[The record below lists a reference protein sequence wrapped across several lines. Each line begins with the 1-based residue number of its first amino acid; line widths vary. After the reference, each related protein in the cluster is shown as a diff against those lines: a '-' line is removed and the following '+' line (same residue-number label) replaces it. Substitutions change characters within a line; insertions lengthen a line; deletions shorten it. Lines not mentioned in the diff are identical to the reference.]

1 MSISKERG
9 KYRARVSENGERL
22 SLGMFNTRKKAKRA
36 ISKFKND
43 NVKNDNA
50 LHLEAWKPRNA
61 LGDFEDIPVRK
72 NRKYVMRKPSLL
84 DKVKTW
90 FNENTNR

>member
-9 KYRARVSENGERL
+9 KYRARVSENGERF
-22 SLGMFNTRKKAKRA
+22 SLGIFNTRKKAKRA
-36 ISKFKND
+36 ISKF
-43 NVKNDNA
+43 KNDNA

-84 DKVKTW
+84 DKVRTW